1 MVCQQEIRETLKNTL
16 EFLDVY
22 LQKYGQ
28 GYVSNL
34 LEHEGWQNMADPVT
48 GKQLIFQDNDFQKA
62 TFTTGQK
69 HEVDL
74 SISGGTEAINYYVG
88 LRYLNQ
94 DGILRGTN
102 YKNYSVLFNGN
113 YKLSEAWSLSTKASL
128 QVRDAV
134 GGGNTVN
141 TISRSILTPPTYRLY
156 YEDGTP
162 APEKVFLLSEVD
174 CMKFIIRQI
183 MMILVCIGQLF
194 S

>member
-1 MVCQQEIRETLKNTL
+1 
-16 EFLDVY
+16 
-22 LQKYGQ
+22 
-28 GYVSNL
+28 
-34 LEHEGWQNMADPVT
+34 MADPVT

-174 CMKFIIRQI
+174 CMRFIIKQI

-194 S
+194 SWVQSGIFYLG

>member
-1 MVCQQEIRETLKNTL
+1 M
-16 EFLDVY
+16 
-22 LQKYGQ
+22 
-28 GYVSNL
+28 SNL
-34 LEHEGWQNMADPVT
+34 LEHEGWQTMADPVT

-162 APEKVFLLSEVD
+162 APGEGISSFRSRLHEIYYKTNYDDTSVYRTTF
-174 CMKFIIRQI
+174 
-183 MMILVCIGQLF
+183 QLGAIWNIYLG
-194 S
+194 

>member
-1 MVCQQEIRETLKNTL
+1 M
-16 EFLDVY
+16 
-22 LQKYGQ
+22 
-28 GYVSNL
+28 
-34 LEHEGWQNMADPVT
+34 
-48 GKQLIFQDNDFQKA
+48 
-62 TFTTGQK
+62 
-69 HEVDL
+69 
-74 SISGGTEAINYYVG
+74 
-88 LRYLNQ
+88 NQ

-174 CMKFIIRQI
+174 CMRFIIKQI

-194 S
+194 SWVQSGIFYLG

>member
-1 MVCQQEIRETLKNTL
+1 MSTGNPRNSKNTL

-34 LEHEGWQNMADPVT
+34 LENEGWQTMADPVT

-69 HEVDL
+69 HEIDL

-102 YKNYSVLFNGN
+102 YKITAFCLM
-113 YKLSEAWSLSTKASL
+113 E
-128 QVRDAV
+128 
-134 GGGNTVN
+134 
-141 TISRSILTPPTYRLY
+141 TIN
-156 YEDGTP
+156 
-162 APEKVFLLSEVD
+162 
-174 CMKFIIRQI
+174 
-183 MMILVCIGQLF
+183 
-194 S
+194 